1 MQSRENRKKELGKK
15 ITNKE
20 QPKLN
25 WRKEIKPEVEEIRRS
40 VGELECQS
48 PGRNRAHEVYF
59 IEKNKNIIL
68 IVWHTEQDSKAIV
81 TQVSHLLKKESDAD
95 NGKTYYLPKA
105 SLGCC
110 PIRIKPE
117 FLSDWFYLIIS
128 DKRP

>member
-1 MQSRENRKKELGKK
+1 MNQ
-15 ITNKE
+15 
-20 QPKLN
+20 
-25 WRKEIKPEVEEIRRS
+25 RKEIKSEVEEIRRS

-48 PGRNRAHEVYF
+48 PGRSRAHEVCF
-59 IEKNKNIIL
+59 LEKNKIIIL
-68 IVWHTEQDSKAIV
+68 KVWHTERDSKAIV
-81 TQVSHLLKKESDAD
+81 IQVSHFLKKESDAD
-95 NGKTYYLPKA
+95 NGKTYYVPKA

>member
-1 MQSRENRKKELGKK
+1 M
-15 ITNKE
+15 
-20 QPKLN
+20 N

-81 TQVSHLLKKESDAD
+81 TQVSYFLKKESDAD